1 MMDNKIQMLFTAW
14 QKIPYDVQ
22 KEIIVYPEILKTAQD
37 LIHWLVEHEN
47 SLGTISKIQKL
58 TGLSAKWQ
66 DYVDLPALRYIYNPR
81 QDNLA
86 DAMSSGREIYLKG
99 KFYLLKV
106 DPWKNGID
114 WWPILQSWIKKT

>member
-1 MMDNKIQMLFTAW
+1 
-14 QKIPYDVQ
+14 
-22 KEIIVYPEILKTAQD
+22 
-37 LIHWLVEHEN
+37 VEHEN

-66 DYVDLPALRYIYNPR
+66 DYVDLPELRYVYNPR

-86 DAMSSGREIYLKG
+86 DAMSSEREIYLKG

-106 DPWKNGID
+106 DPWKTGID